1 MSAGPG
7 FDPVDG
13 LRRFFAQMD
22 SEEPYDVVSTLR
34 EDFRFTVFFARED
47 GTEEFAGGHAD
58 WDRYMAQRP
67 QENRPF
73 HELDLVAG
81 TGLAAMALGRTLLG
95 DELVA
100 TFTAVLEFDDAGRIR
115 SYFAARTT
123 DLHLAKESLPGAP
136 PRPRSA
142 VFSGPE

>member
-7 FDPVDG
+7 FDPVFG

-22 SEEPYDVVSTLR
+22 SEEPYEVVSTLH

-47 GTEEFAGGHAD
+47 GTEEFTGGHAD

-67 QENRPF
+67 TENRPF

-81 TGLAAMALGRTLLG
+81 KGAAAIALGRTLLD

-100 TFTAVLEFDDAGRIR
+100 TFTAVLEFDPEGQILT
-115 SYFAARTT
+115 YFAARTT
-123 DLHLAKESLPGAP
+123 DLHLAEESLHAGGALSP
-136 PRPRSA
+136 ADS
-142 VFSGPE
+142 SL